1 MLESTGARV
10 GPTTWPAER
19 FSREVEATKRAGDDM
34 GKMTKT
40 TPLAAVAMAL
50 ALGSGAPAAAD
61 PAVWQVEWPKTDFTR
76 TLVDFSEI
84 LSGGPPKDGIP
95 SIDDPSFASPAE
107 VELPAQEA
115 VIAITSDREARAY
128 PLRILMWHEI
138 VNDSFD
144 GRPIAVTWCP
154 LCNTGIVFDRTLDG
168 ETLEFGTT
176 GLLRHS
182 DLVMYDRSTESW
194 WQQFTGQAIV
204 GELTG
209 ATLEMLPSRLE
220 SWAMFQER
228 NAERDMA
235 VLVPDGR
242 FRRDYGRNPYV
253 AYDDERAS
261 PFLFRGEL
269 PEDIPAMA
277 RVVRVDNRAW
287 SLALLRKRE
296 VIETDDLRLSWTPGQ
311 ASALDASR
319 VADGRDVGNVV
330 VERRTAEGWEDAVYS
345 VDFAFAFLAF
355 FPDSEIVIE

>member
-1 MLESTGARV
+1 MRDTTTQAPRLAIATLVATVIGAQ
-10 GPTTWPAER
+10 
-19 FSREVEATKRAGDDM
+19 
-34 GKMTKT
+34 
-40 TPLAAVAMAL
+40 AL
-50 ALGSGAPAAAD
+50 ASPAQ
-61 PAVWQVEWPKTDFTR
+61 WQVEWPETDFDQ

-95 SIDDPSFASPAE
+95 SIDDPTFASPE
-107 VELPAQEA
+107 DVELPPQEA
-115 VIAITSDREARAY
+115 VIGINSSSEARAY

-138 VNDSFD
+138 VNDRFD
-144 GRPIAVTWCP
+144 GRAIAVTYCP

-176 GLLRHS
+176 GKLRHS
-182 DLVMYDRSTESW
+182 DLVMYDRTTESW

-204 GELTG
+204 GELMG

-220 SWAMFQER
+220 SYAMFLER

-235 VLVPDGR
+235 VLVPDGT

-253 AYDDERAS
+253 NYDDERSS

-277 RVVRVDNRAW
+277 RVVRVDDRAW
-287 SLALLRKRE
+287 SLDLLREHE
-296 VIETDDLRLSWTPGQ
+296 VIETDDLRLTWRPGQ
-311 ASALDASR
+311 ASALDAPR
-319 VADGRDVGNVV
+319 LAEGRDVGNVV

-345 VDFAFAFLAF
+345 VDFAFAFKAF
-355 FPDSEIVIE
+355 FPEGEIVID

>member
-1 MLESTGARV
+1 MRDTTTQAPRLAIATLVATVIGAQ
-10 GPTTWPAER
+10 
-19 FSREVEATKRAGDDM
+19 
-34 GKMTKT
+34 
-40 TPLAAVAMAL
+40 AL
-50 ALGSGAPAAAD
+50 ASPAQ
-61 PAVWQVEWPKTDFTR
+61 WQVEWPETDFDQ

-95 SIDDPSFASPAE
+95 SIDDPTFASPE
-107 VELPAQEA
+107 DVELPPQEA
-115 VIAITSDREARAY
+115 VIGINNSSEARAY

-138 VNDSFD
+138 VNDRFD
-144 GRPIAVTWCP
+144 GRAIAVTYCP

-176 GLLRHS
+176 GKLRHS
-182 DLVMYDRSTESW
+182 DLVMYDRTTESW

-204 GELTG
+204 GELMG

-220 SWAMFQER
+220 SYAMFLER

-235 VLVPDGR
+235 VLVPDGT

-253 AYDDERAS
+253 NYDDERSS

-277 RVVRVDNRAW
+277 RVVRVDDRAW
-287 SLALLRKRE
+287 SLDLLREHE
-296 VIETDDLRLSWTPGQ
+296 VIETDDLRLTWRPGQ
-311 ASALDASR
+311 ASALDAPR
-319 VADGRDVGNVV
+319 LAEGRDVGNVV

-345 VDFAFAFLAF
+345 VDFAFAFKAF
-355 FPDSEIVIE
+355 FPEGEIVID